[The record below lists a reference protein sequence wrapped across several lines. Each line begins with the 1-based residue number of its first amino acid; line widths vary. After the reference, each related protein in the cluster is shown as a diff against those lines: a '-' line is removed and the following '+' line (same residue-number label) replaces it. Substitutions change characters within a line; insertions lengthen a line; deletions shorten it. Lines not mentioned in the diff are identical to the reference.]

1 MVCAH
6 FCTFT
11 AQGYLLNMKK
21 LHTIILLIILPTA
34 LYSQQ
39 IYVVDQEGRG
49 VPYAAITWDGGK
61 KGLYADSLG
70 HVQLPENLADSD
82 SITCFAIGHSVLRS
96 TRGGLAARVQ
106 LERYSVAIDPIVVHP
121 RKSTRLGY
129 ANKRT
134 NGIEV
139 FFNKPGA
146 VALVNIA
153 NPDSLQ
159 GQITKILVTF
169 HRPLA
174 LGAKIR
180 LYLLQ
185 YFNGPERPLDLL
197 PRPLI
202 VECTKRKMAV
212 DVSEFNIPF
221 TPEGIAVAMQTIAFA
236 PDGRQPLLGTTR
248 SVKHPDSYVGTPKG
262 EIELFDFMKNVPK
275 AVQFIVGR
283 YMNFALGI
291 EVQ

>member
-1 MVCAH
+1 
-6 FCTFT
+6 
-11 AQGYLLNMKK
+11 MKK
-21 LHTIILLIILPTA
+21 LHAIILLILLSSA
-34 LYSQQ
+34 LYAQK
-39 IYVVDQEGRG
+39 IHVVDQEGKG

-70 HVQLPENLADSD
+70 YIQLPEYLSGSD
-82 SITCFAIGHSVLRS
+82 SITCFAVGYSVLRS
-96 TRGGLAARVQ
+96 TRGELVPWVQ

-121 RKSTRLGY
+121 RKSTRLGC
-129 ANKRT
+129 ANRRT

-146 VALVNIA
+146 LTLVNIA

-159 GQITKILVTF
+159 GQITKVLVTF

-174 LGAKIR
+174 LGAKVR

-185 YFNGPERPLDLL
+185 YFNGPERPHDLL

-202 VECTKRKMAV
+202 VECTKRKMEV

-236 PDGRQPLLGTTR
+236 PDGKQPLLGTTR
-248 SVKHPDSYVGTPKG
+248 SVKQPNSYVGAPKG
-262 EIELFDFMKNVPK
+262 EIELFDVMKNAPK

-283 YMNFALGI
+283 YMNFTLGI

>member
-1 MVCAH
+1 
-6 FCTFT
+6 
-11 AQGYLLNMKK
+11 MKK
-21 LHTIILLIILPTA
+21 LHTIILPTA

-39 IYVVDQEGRG
+39 IHIVDQEGIG

-61 KGLYADSLG
+61 NGLYADSPGYAL
-70 HVQLPENLADSD
+70 LPENLTSSD
-82 SITCFAIGHSVLRS
+82 SITCFAIGYSVLRS
-96 TRGGLAARVQ
+96 TRDGLATRAQ
-106 LERYSVAIDPIVVHP
+106 LERYSVEIDPTIVLP

-139 FFNKPGA
+139 FFNKPGTIT
-146 VALVNIA
+146 LVNIA
-153 NPDSLQ
+153 NPDSMQ
-159 GQITKILVTF
+159 GLITKVLVTF

-174 LGAKIR
+174 PGAKIR

-202 VECTKRKMAV
+202 VECTKRKMEV

-221 TPEGIAVAMQTIAFA
+221 PPTGIAVAMQTIAFA

-248 SVKHPDSYVGTPKG
+248 SVKQPNSYVGTPTG
-262 EIELFDFMKNVPK
+262 EIELFDIMKNAPK

>member
-1 MVCAH
+1 
-6 FCTFT
+6 
-11 AQGYLLNMKK
+11 MKK
-21 LHTIILLIILPTA
+21 LHAIILLILLSSA
-34 LYSQQ
+34 LYAQK
-39 IYVVDQEGRG
+39 IHVVDQEGRG

-70 HVQLPENLADSD
+70 YIQLPEYLTGSD
-82 SITCFAIGHSVLRS
+82 SITCFAVGYSVLRS
-96 TRGGLAARVQ
+96 TRGELVPWVQ

-185 YFNGPERPLDLL
+185 YFNGTERPHDLL

-202 VECTKRKMAV
+202 VECTKRKMEV

-248 SVKHPDSYVGTPKG
+248 SMKQPNSYVGTPTG
-262 EIELFDFMKNVPK
+262 EIELFDIMKNAPK

>member
-1 MVCAH
+1 M
-6 FCTFT
+6 
-11 AQGYLLNMKK
+11 NMKK

-39 IYVVDQEGRG
+39 IHVVDQEGRG

-70 HVQLPENLADSD
+70 YALLPRSLTGSD

-106 LERYSVAIDPIVVHP
+106 LERYSVEIDPIVVLP

-146 VALVNIA
+146 ITLVNIA
-153 NPDSLQ
+153 NPDSTQ
-159 GQITKILVTF
+159 GKITKVLVTF

-185 YFNGPERPLDLL
+185 YFNGTERPHDLL

-202 VECTKRKMAV
+202 VECTKRKMEV

-221 TPEGIAVAMQTIAFA
+221 PPIGIAVAMQTIAFA

-248 SVKHPDSYVGTPKG
+248 SVKQPNSYVGTPKG
-262 EIELFDFMKNVPK
+262 EIELFDFMKNAPK

>member
-1 MVCAH
+1 MRP
-6 FCTFT
+6 FL
-11 AQGYLLNMKK
+11 YLCGSGLPFEYEK
-21 LHTIILLIILPTA
+21 LHAIILLILLSSA
-34 LYSQQ
+34 LYAQK
-39 IYVVDQEGRG
+39 IHVVDQEGRG

-70 HVQLPENLADSD
+70 YIQLPEYLTGSD
-82 SITCFAIGHSVLRS
+82 SITCFAVGYSVLRS

-106 LERYSVAIDPIVVHP
+106 LERYSVAIESIVVHP

-159 GQITKILVTF
+159 GQITKVLVTF

-174 LGAKIR
+174 LGAKVR

-185 YFNGPERPLDLL
+185 YFNGTERPHDLL

-202 VECTKRKMAV
+202 VECTKRKMEV

-236 PDGRQPLLGTTR
+236 PDGKQPLLGTTR

-262 EIELFDFMKNVPK
+262 EIELFDFMKNAPK

-283 YMNFALGI
+283 YMNFTLGI

>member
-1 MVCAH
+1 M
-6 FCTFT
+6 
-11 AQGYLLNMKK
+11 NMKK

-39 IYVVDQEGRG
+39 IHVVDQEGRG

-70 HVQLPENLADSD
+70 RVQLPENLADSD
-82 SITCFAIGHSVLRS
+82 SITCFAIGYSVLRS
-96 TRGGLAARVQ
+96 TRDGLATRAQ
-106 LERYSVAIDPIVVHP
+106 LERYSVAIDPIVVLP
-121 RKSTRLGY
+121 KKSTRLGY

-139 FFNKPGA
+139 FFNKSGA

-202 VECTKRKMAV
+202 VECTKRKMEV

-248 SVKHPDSYVGTPKG
+248 SVKQPNSYVGTPTG
-262 EIELFDFMKNVPK
+262 EIELFDFMKNAPK

-283 YMNFALGI
+283 YMNFTIGI

>member
-1 MVCAH
+1 MRPFLYLCPI
-6 FCTFT
+6 
-11 AQGYLLNMKK
+11 GYSMNMKK

-39 IYVVDQEGRG
+39 IHVVDQEGRG

-96 TRGGLAARVQ
+96 TRDGLATRVQ

-202 VECTKRKMAV
+202 VECTKRKMKV
-212 DVSEFNIPF
+212 DVSELNISFPP
-221 TPEGIAVAMQTIAFA
+221 TGIAVAMQTIAFA

-248 SVKHPDSYVGTPKG
+248 RVKQPNSYVGTPTG
-262 EIELFDFMKNVPK
+262 EIELFDIMKNAPK